1 VAVSGRPC
9 AHAVRDA
16 AGNQG
21 AADGRPS
28 CGAWRGIRAG
38 DAIKQS
44 VGNPVPDRSGVNMW
58 KRFQMGRLARLAG
71 RFPWHALA
79 IHFAYDLHSLRPTQR
94 GPQQPPPHRRARC
107 CQNASRGIGVNRRR
121 ARSSLGVSFRI
132 TGRVGDRTFRK
143 VVGVAGF
150 EPATPSSRTSVAP

>member
-1 VAVSGRPC
+1 
-9 AHAVRDA
+9 
-16 AGNQG
+16 
-21 AADGRPS
+21 
-28 CGAWRGIRAG
+28 
-38 DAIKQS
+38 
-44 VGNPVPDRSGVNMW
+44 MW

-79 IHFAYDLHSLRPTQR
+79 NHFAYDLHSLRPTQR

-143 VVGVAGF
+143 VVYDAI
-150 EPATPSSRTSVAP
+150 EASVADLHDPALKERGSDSGRIPD